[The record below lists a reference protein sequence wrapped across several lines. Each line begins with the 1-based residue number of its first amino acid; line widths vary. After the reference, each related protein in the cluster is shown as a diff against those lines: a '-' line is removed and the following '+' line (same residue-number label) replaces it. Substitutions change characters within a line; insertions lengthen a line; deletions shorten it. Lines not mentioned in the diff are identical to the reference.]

1 MKLRLPFIA
10 MGVAGILAMSAGSTL
25 AVIPGTLDSQQTG
38 TGVSLLPEPLL
49 AQTFVPT
56 ISGTLNAVE
65 VYTSIYIPPSV
76 VPALPPSVTVQIT
89 GTASDV
95 PTPTILDAVTITP
108 ASGGWNAVLFSPGI
122 TVAAGTKYAILLN
135 AGPSGTAEWN
145 AACSDPY
152 GPGAALISDAGT
164 WKTIPTWNDQYCIS
178 DFAFRTYITAPP
190 DVTPGPTPPPTST
203 SRGNSGD
210 APSDSGYLLVF
221 AGMTAAASA
230 AVLFSISRR
239 RLTAR

>member
-122 TVAAGTKYAILLN
+122 QVAAGTKYAILLN

-152 GPGAALISDAGT
+152 GPGAALISDGGT
-164 WKTIPTWNDQYCIS
+164 WKTIPTWNDQYCIT
-178 DFAFRTYITAPP
+178 DFAFRTYITAPSA
-190 DVTPGPTPPPTST
+190 TPGLTPPPTST

-210 APSDSGYLLVF
+210 TPSDTGYLLIF

-230 AVLFSISRR
+230 AVLISISRR
-239 RLTAR
+239 RLSER